1 MRVALISICVIGVK
15 ETNGLRGLEAYL
27 TWFLPIETEAYVR
40 ESIAKTYERGAQRA
54 DFDPEF
60 PKGE

>member
-1 MRVALISICVIGVK
+1 
-15 ETNGLRGLEAYL
+15 LRGLEAYL